1 MAPQS
6 RLTRPLAE
14 IIAAH
19 GQLQR
24 YAASDLL
31 FHEGDS
37 SDGLYL
43 LVTGRLKV
51 FATAADG
58 REVTYNLIEAG
69 ELLGELSLDGGA
81 RTASVLALTEATCVH
96 LDNLAARSLLRVQP
110 ELAEHLLS
118 LAAMRARSS
127 THMTRS
133 IALESERERVLSLLH
148 RHAIADGDSWRIP
161 TELTQQE
168 IANRIGASRERVN
181 RVISGLVRDGV
192 LRKDAGHR
200 MSLLKRT

>member
-1 MAPQS
+1 MATQS
-6 RLTRPLAE
+6 RPACPLAS

-24 YAASDLL
+24 YAANDVL
-31 FHEGDS
+31 FHEGDA

-43 LVTGRLKV
+43 LLTGRLKV

-58 REVTYNLIEAG
+58 REVTYNLLEAG

-81 RTASVLALTEATCVH
+81 RTASVQALTEATCVH
-96 LDNLAARSLLRVQP
+96 VDNPSARWLLRAQP
-110 ELAEHLLS
+110 ALAEHMLS
-118 LAAMRARSS
+118 LAAMRARRS

-133 IALESERERVLSLLH
+133 IALESVRERVLALLQH
-148 RHAIADGDSWRIP
+148 QAFADGDSWRIP
-161 TELTQQE
+161 SELTQQE

-181 RVISGLVRDGV
+181 RVIGALVQEGM

-200 MSLLKRT
+200 MTLLKRT